1 MDTYLLCIAWHIS
14 DFVVSSHCY
23 RQLLDCKEEDIYYC
37 FPGFTRAFLAE
48 LYLVLSLAIVPDL
61 NLQRLSYQQ

>member
-1 MDTYLLCIAWHIS
+1 MDTYLLCIAWRIS
-14 DFVVSSHCY
+14 DFAVSSHCY
-23 RQLLDCKEEDIYYC
+23 RQLLDCIEEDIYYC
-37 FPGFTRAFLAE
+37 FPGFTCAFLAE